1 MRISLA
7 WWNTSLSTSGKPRAT
22 EQEKAFAVQVVRF
35 LTEALGVDCL
45 ALGEVTAADLGGLL
59 LGSGLRDYAFHDGT
73 LRFGRLQFD
82 TGLIYRR
89 TKLRVLHSLSIV
101 TKRGNHSLKV
111 ANRVDLLAPD
121 SRSPL
126 HLFVSHWPS
135 RLWCEE
141 NGADRHLLGV
151 RLRDAVE
158 EVSGL
163 YERQPSTI
171 LMGDYN
177 DEPFDSS
184 LSGQLLAARDRK
196 LVRKN
201 PQLLYNPFWRH
212 LGERD
217 PHIPGEPEKSAC
229 GTYYYRSGLTTRWH
243 TFDQIMFSSAFLGS
257 SEWELDERGTQI
269 VRIPFPNGGVSS
281 SRNIFDHYPV
291 ASVIYRETQHGK
303 LC

>member
-1 MRISLA
+1 MVI
-7 WWNTSLSTSGKPRAT
+7 AT
-22 EQEKAFAVQVVRF
+22 QVVRF
-35 LTEALGVDCL
+35 LTQELEIDCL
-45 ALGEVTAADLGGLL
+45 ALGEITAADVT
-59 LGSGLRDYAFHDGT
+59 SLRQNSELDDYGFHDGT
-73 LRFGRLQFD
+73 LKLGRVQFD
-82 TGLIYRR
+82 TGLLYRR
-89 TKLRVLHSLSIV
+89 TKLQVLDSGSIV
-101 TKRGNHSLKV
+101 AKRGTHTLKV
-111 ANRVDLLAPD
+111 ANRIDLLAPD

-126 HLFVSHWPS
+126 YLFVSHWPS
-135 RLWCEE
+135 RLWCNE
-141 NGADRHLLGV
+141 NGADRHLLGM
-151 RLRDAVE
+151 RLRGAVD
-158 EVSGL
+158 EVSQL
-163 YERQPSTI
+163 HERQSTTI

-184 LSGQLLAARDRK
+184 LSEHLLAARDRQ

-217 PHIPGEPEKSAC
+217 PHIPGEPQKSAC
-229 GTYYYRSGLTTRWH
+229 GTHYYRSGLTTRWY

-291 ASVIYRETQHGK
+291 VSVIYKETQHG
-303 LC
+303 